1 MVESGSRETRLGVG
15 VAERVQT
22 FEPFAR
28 ERAYIRLNEKL
39 VDRMLKRSAPCTRY
53 RVLDVAAGTGLMTQ
67 LARRRAHA
75 LGARIDAVVV
85 DVDPFALQV
94 ARSEA
99 PPDAG
104 ASYVRASAD
113 RLPFGEH
120 FDMAIFANSLH
131 LLDDRAKV
139 ESLAE
144 VSRVLRPGGVLAM
157 NTTFYTG
164 AAVED
169 HKEFYGRWMRR
180 AVAELNR
187 AQPQRTKADRAPSTQ
202 TLTPSGYRDLVACA
216 GFEVVE
222 VRERRVLLSQAAVRA
237 ISGYRDF
244 AMGALRASEADAEQA
259 SRALQ
264 STVQQAFRDLHMKY
278 LPRNWLEII
287 AVRS

>member
-1 MVESGSRETRLGVG
+1 MRTWFGPPRCDVARSKVRRRVRDRQQRVLRGVAERSRTRSRTQTGGPFSGGPLKMVVSGSRVTRLGVG

-22 FEPFAR
+22 FEPFVR
-28 ERAYIRLNEKL
+28 ERAYIRLNEML
-39 VDRMLKRSAPCTRY
+39 VDRMLKRCAPSSGY

-67 LARRRAHA
+67 LVRRRARA
-75 LGARIDAVVV
+75 AGARVDALVV
-85 DVDPFALQV
+85 DLDPFALQV

-99 PPDAG
+99 PPDAE
-104 ASYVRASAD
+104 ASYVCASAD
-113 RLPFGEH
+113 RLPFPEH

-131 LLDDRAKV
+131 LFDDRAKV
-139 ESLAE
+139 ASL
-144 VSRVLRPGGVLAM
+144 
-157 NTTFYTG
+157 
-164 AAVED
+164 
-169 HKEFYGRWMRR
+169 
-180 AVAELNR
+180 
-187 AQPQRTKADRAPSTQ
+187 
-202 TLTPSGYRDLVACA
+202 
-216 GFEVVE
+216 
-222 VRERRVLLSQAAVRA
+222 AAVRA